1 MNALFAV
8 RPFKPAV
15 EDRIWQQGLT
25 MFSQRKIG
33 FALATVLVLAGCAD
47 RADPLQVSETLARP
61 CLGEDRIDRPC
72 HKNRSW
78 GNNDPAGQ
86 SRTAGGFGLLAL
98 PIALLVATY
107 DIVDAPN
114 QANRAAARRVLLED
128 QRPR

>member
-1 MNALFAV
+1 LYALFVV

-15 EDRIWQQGLT
+15 NDRIWQQGLT

-47 RADPLQVSETLARP
+47 RADPLQASEPFTRP
-61 CLGEDRIDRPC
+61 CLGNERTERSC
-72 HKNRSW
+72 YQNRALDDSFRF
-78 GNNDPAGQ
+78 AG
-86 SRTAGGFGLLAL
+86 TGLLAF
-98 PIALLVATY
+98 PIALLVAGY
-107 DIVDAPN
+107 NAVDAPN